1 MQNTEKKKKEEK
13 KQKKNILKEK
23 LYFRLSRR
31 WLVIREA

>member
-13 KQKKNILKEK
+13 KQKNILKEK